1 MGKNKVKQTDP
12 NQVINKTQILEEK
25 NRMPKGYYKNNPN
38 KSK

>member
-12 NQVINKTQILEEK
+12 NQFIGKTQILEEK
-25 NRMPKGYYKNNPN
+25 KRISRGYHKDNPT

>member
-12 NQVINKTQILEEK
+12 NQLTEKTQILEEK
-25 NRMPKGYYKNNPN
+25 KRMPRGYHKNNPT